1 MIFKTIIFKNQL
13 NMTTILNKTK
23 CVENTDFDLDNDMS
37 TRLFSTVHIRT
48 QQRTGK
54 KSLTI
59 IEGLPGDLDQKK
71 ILKFLRKVF
80 NTNGAVIKDERTMS
94 DIIQLQGD
102 IKKKVHEKLLEW
114 KVLDK
119 DDIVILHG

>member
-1 MIFKTIIFKNQL
+1 
-13 NMTTILNKTK
+13 MTTILNKTFN
-23 CVENTDFDLDNDMS
+23 VENTDFDIDNDAS
-37 TRLFSTVHIRT
+37 VRLFSTVHFRT

-54 KSLTI
+54 KCLTI

-80 NTNGAVIKDERTMS
+80 NTNGAIIKDEKTMS

-102 IKKKVHEKLLEW
+102 IKKKVYEKLLEW

-119 DDIVILHG
+119 DDIVIMHG